1 MDKNFISNRIDTLC
15 YENNISKRKLS
26 LYLGKS
32 SGYITGL
39 TNCRNYPSIE
49 ALIEICD
56 YFKIT
61 LSEFFDAG
69 NKDIIKHKAI
79 IKELERVCGSDIES
93 FIKVI
98 RSVSPEQYSSFIS
111 FLNGYS
117 QYKGHD

>member
-49 ALIEICD
+49 ALRD
-56 YFKIT
+56 MRLF
-61 LSEFFDAG
+61 
-69 NKDIIKHKAI
+69 
-79 IKELERVCGSDIES
+79 
-93 FIKVI
+93 
-98 RSVSPEQYSSFIS
+98 
-111 FLNGYS
+111 
-117 QYKGHD
+117 